1 MFTREKQKISYDVL
15 TTCNNIIYI
24 SDQRIHNNKENPIR
38 KTFFNEV
45 IHLNCTFV
53 FTVVC

>member
-24 SDQRIHNNKENPIR
+24 SDQRIHNNEENPIR
-38 KTFFNEV
+38 KTCF
-45 IHLNCTFV
+45 
-53 FTVVC
+53 